1 MACPCLFDGPLTVIE
16 AGVDDRL
23 AAAKCLL
30 EAVPS
35 RDGAASAPVT
45 LALYPVMV
53 LLYVLLARREEKEMI
68 ARFGEEYLAYRRRTP
83 LFLPRWAEW
92 GRLFKAADQPG
103 Q

>member
-1 MACPCLFDGPLTVIE
+1 
-16 AGVDDRL
+16 
-23 AAAKCLL
+23 
-30 EAVPS
+30 
-35 RDGAASAPVT
+35 
-45 LALYPVMV
+45 MV